1 MKEATFT
8 NCIDIME
15 KSLGWNELSEEKKMQ
30 VAALLSDRV
39 MEMAGYRRK
48 HA

>member
-8 NCIDIME
+8 NCIDIHE
-15 KSLGWNELSEEKKMQ
+15 EEARLDELSEEKKMQ